1 MDSGAELAVA
11 EVNENP
17 NILPNT
23 LVNIV
28 RVEGWDWKNEPGGGV
43 GIAAASAIAIGED
56 LSGVVGVVGDT
67 LGSSTLLSAAILSQY
82 RIPMCG
88 PVQNL
93 PSLSNKENLPYF
105 WRITFSNTWGRD
117 VAALLARWKVGR
129 VAMVVDTDD
138 VEAAGACVDIKLALS
153 HNFIILSER
162 RYRGGRK
169 DNNYSDIV
177 NEFLRV
183 DARYI
188 ILCASAWSA
197 SYELVRVAN
206 ASGLISPK
214 HVWIATNPPFPA
226 DYSGVGSDPRLEM
239 IQGMI
244 LPFPFTASPQDSN
257 VKAVSSH
264 WANLYQKDPLKYQID
279 FLSWTN
285 AGMYD
290 CTGTMLYGFHQLL
303 ETSAHLDSTDLYNRA
318 FPELLDFSAF
328 KDTGF
333 NGTLLHPV
341 KLDGFGDIAAN
352 TLFVSYSEDFELQKV
367 TQLSFAEMDKISG
380 KFVKWSDPPFH
391 GVYSNHRAVKSVNV
405 PHTLLSS
412 VGSVITLSS
421 MATYLFEINKLKC
434 TLRVWL
440 VLSGFQLIVSPLI
453 VKNFYVRAIF
463 EKSRQGSTKFVP
475 RLLLFYGSLAVAL
488 SVFEQAAL
496 LLWLKTS
503 GGGHIITQQVSG
515 DELVITCRRFVDAR
529 VSFAPVLL
537 LVYNLSLI
545 GALIYVAILNGN
557 IRAKYN
563 ESTLLILL
571 ALILLVT
578 FALGAFQS
586 DQVMSSCVC
595 IFLGAVFPPVL
606 IVGERFLIWR
616 RGVVSK
622 NLASLPS
629 AATDAANGLK
639 SLSLL
644 SRTEGR
650 DHDQPSRASFCR
662 LRALDYVRFRH
673 NGVVLR
679 TLKVTPYSLH
689 TLWTPW
695 KGSRSLSICKWKRK
709 SWILLQVARTDCCPL
724 ECFPIMDHTVIRK
737 LTAGS
742 HQVEIAT
749 LKPPKPLPYPFQ
761 AYRIQCDFESGRAA
775 DAFAAELQATIAM
788 VLVTLNS
795 ERHESKPT

>member
-1 MDSGAELAVA
+1 MQTALDQYKRFLIKHAPIVGSVESLVDSVTYVLPGRFAHAEVVAEGVHSLVAVVAAVNDALLSKHIGVSAQSQHNRYTHALLSLHSVTRVAAYAKAACEFTQVFAEMMARDCVGTRRKWGVIAMLESVKLLCRIILFHAAKKRMLLVTQIPERDFDMATVQETCADSQNIDSMRLLGAHSGKTMPDLSVFPKKGDQLTDADVTAFLNSKAASVSEALRPMDLVSKLSGADVVAEWLHMLRPLVYLLAMRKYGNQSWKPWIMSLCMEVSSLGIHSSSTRNFKFLERDELQRRMWLLMYYLLRDPFYSMFVKHRLNRFCESMSKKPLISLASGLLADYIPLWENYYFLINPNLHMPCSSFLLLAFHLVLPATATSRHRSLHSGFLIPGQSSIPAKHENNISIALILPYSSFWNLTTKEEYDRCGIQCSWWRQMDSGAELAVA

-129 VAMVVDTDD
+129 VAMVVDMDD

-162 RYRGGRK
+162 RYRGARM

-177 NEFLRV
+177 NEFRRV

-264 WANLYQKDPLKYQID
+264 WENLYQKDPLKYQID

-290 CTGTMLYGFHQLL
+290 CTGTMLYGFHRLL
-303 ETSAHLDSTDLYNRA
+303 ETSAYLNSTDLYNRA
-318 FPELLDFSAF
+318 IPELLNFSAF

-341 KLDGFGDIAAN
+341 KLDGFGDIAA
-352 TLFVSYSEDFELQKV
+352 
-367 TQLSFAEMDKISG
+367 
-380 KFVKWSDPPFH
+380 
-391 GVYSNHRAVKSVNV
+391 
-405 PHTLLSS
+405 
-412 VGSVITLSS
+412 
-421 MATYLFEINKLKC
+421 
-434 TLRVWL
+434 
-440 VLSGFQLIVSPLI
+440 
-453 VKNFYVRAIF
+453 YVRID
-463 EKSRQGSTKFVP
+463 GT
-475 RLLLFYGSLAVAL
+475 L
-488 SVFEQAAL
+488 
-496 LLWLKTS
+496 
-503 GGGHIITQQVSG
+503 HIYQHI
-515 DELVITCRRFVDAR
+515 
-529 VSFAPVLL
+529 
-537 LVYNLSLI
+537 
-545 GALIYVAILNGN
+545 
-557 IRAKYN
+557 
-563 ESTLLILL
+563 
-571 ALILLVT
+571 
-578 FALGAFQS
+578 
-586 DQVMSSCVC
+586 
-595 IFLGAVFPPVL
+595 
-606 IVGERFLIWR
+606 
-616 RGVVSK
+616 
-622 NLASLPS
+622 
-629 AATDAANGLK
+629 
-639 SLSLL
+639 
-644 SRTEGR
+644 
-650 DHDQPSRASFCR
+650 
-662 LRALDYVRFRH
+662 
-673 NGVVLR
+673 
-679 TLKVTPYSLH
+679 
-689 TLWTPW
+689 
-695 KGSRSLSICKWKRK
+695 
-709 SWILLQVARTDCCPL
+709 
-724 ECFPIMDHTVIRK
+724 
-737 LTAGS
+737 AG
-742 HQVEIAT
+742 
-749 LKPPKPLPYPFQ
+749 
-761 AYRIQCDFESGRAA
+761 
-775 DAFAAELQATIAM
+775 
-788 VLVTLNS
+788 
-795 ERHESKPT
+795 